1 MYLSNEDTL
10 TCGHLGKQD
19 IHVHVFGCPKYP
31 ILTPSSV
38 LGQRDSTVHVCV
50 HTYNDTCM
58 HVYMYTAVKVH
69 YVMYMYILTVAISH
83 IRSVLSSDAETKY
96 LES

>member
-1 MYLSNEDTL
+1 MYMYLAVPNTPENA
-10 TCGHLGKQD
+10 
-19 IHVHVFGCPKYP
+19 

-38 LGQRDSTVHVCV
+38 PGQRDSTVHVCV

-69 YVMYMYILTVAISH
+69 YVMYMYMYILTVAISH